1 MFSPSGFG
9 LPRIIIQNYPGE
21 HDSYTQ
27 RSRERLEREY
37 DEFLAKKR
45 EKKKM
50 KEEKEKTIN
59 GNI

>member
-9 LPRIIIQNYPGE
+9 LSRIIIQNYPGE

-27 RSRERLEREY
+27 RSRTRLEREY

-45 EKKKM
+45 E
-50 KEEKEKTIN
+50 EEKKN
-59 GNI
+59 GNK

>member
-1 MFSPSGFG
+1 MFSPSSIGITK
-9 LPRIIIQNYPGE
+9 IIFPDNNNNQ
-21 HDSYTQ
+21 Q
-27 RSRERLEREY
+27 KSRERLEREY

-45 EKKKM
+45 EKEKM

>member
-45 EKKKM
+45 EEEKKK
-50 KEEKEKTIN
+50 KEWIS
-59 GNI
+59 I

>member
-21 HDSYTQ
+21 NDSYTKK
-27 RSRERLEREY
+27 SRARLEREY

-45 EKKKM
+45 E
-50 KEEKEKTIN
+50 EEKKN
-59 GNI
+59 GK